1 MFGQAIHLPENR
13 TPLLVPARPAPR
25 GRCVCHVAFR
35 LLLRC
40 VTEVHI
46 HLALSNRTRHKL
58 SFHSIWNCS
67 RSTGT
72 SPPQPRSPLSF
83 AAARISAGGPSFV
96 PVFVNAASNPHAPSA
111 SICAAPR
118 ASEHGARCIMATAKL
133 ARRRSCNRSCGYR
146 RPPLLPLPATV
157 MIVIRALRREG
168 VGERERAAGFGDRRI
183 FPRYNIMKDY

>member
-133 ARRRSCNRSCGYR
+133 APPSQLQSLMRLSPSPSSSASSHSDDRDQGIAEGGCG
-146 RPPLLPLPATV
+146 
-157 MIVIRALRREG
+157 
-168 VGERERAAGFGDRRI
+168 GERERKVSGIVAY
-183 FPRYNIMKDY
+183 FPDTIS